1 MPHCVYVC
9 VPVCVNE
16 INLGEQIHPTKIHFP
31 LNSYL
36 RDRRGFILKFCFRS
50 RLQKLCVLSMCME
63 GECRG
68 DGSLKVTS
76 LSYSTA
82 LL

>member
-36 RDRRGFILKFCFRS
+36 REQTRVYFKILFS
-50 RLQKLCVLSMCME
+50 
-63 GECRG
+63 
-68 DGSLKVTS
+68 
-76 LSYSTA
+76 
-82 LL
+82 